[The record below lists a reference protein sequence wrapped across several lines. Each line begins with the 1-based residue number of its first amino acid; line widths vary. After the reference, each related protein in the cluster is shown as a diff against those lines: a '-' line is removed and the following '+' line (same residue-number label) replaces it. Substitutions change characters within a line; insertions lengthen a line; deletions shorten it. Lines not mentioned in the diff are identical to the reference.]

1 MQPQSCNKGAGQMSQ
16 RRQTLACS
24 GTRRSAAFP
33 LVTSGCMHAFHSGC
47 CGGVLLA
54 PRRASAP
61 ACPAQPVQHRNH
73 TPPQALAA
81 QLLPVINAHARP
93 LAFAPAHL
101 RLRRSPHSTVVHA
114 RAGPDGGGGGGG
126 DGDTRITDDGASRL
140 QPPARSADPLPVV
153 VPVVL
158 DEHDVAPTQ
167 RPSAGAATGRSVRP
181 AAGSGASAPAL
192 GPDVEPAEAAPA
204 GPYPAPP
211 LAAARWPALVL
222 VPAVLWGITCTLA
235 PGVDAAAAAAPAAAA
250 VAAVDWVDVALRTT
264 AGLTAADGGVGRS
277 QVLAALEEAGAGRAA
292 GWAVMA
298 VLPGL
303 CTLARGCR
311 AATAAVLTALPWLQ
325 PLSQLAAAAAGLGVL
340 LLLAMPLRPYLAP
353 LLPLLP
359 RGRPSPATLAALRA
373 GGAVCMVVVLTALQA
388 QELTAPPLV
397 PSVRGAAAAAAL
409 SSPLLLQTQALIYG
423 AAAVAADAVLPACTA
438 VVAAGTIRQLL
449 RQRHARKEGVL
460 RSTAAANGTADM
472 DSAGASARST
482 GPDGAAGLPAAAA
495 TTGRGSAVF
504 GAVKALAAGRLLLDL
519 MLLLAVAAGALPGKI
534 SAVRLL
540 GMLWLLQ
547 TAAQL

>member
-1 MQPQSCNKGAGQMSQ
+1 MMASTAGIV
-16 RRQTLACS
+16 
-24 GTRRSAAFP
+24 SAGYA
-33 LVTSGCMHAFHSGC
+33 
-47 CGGVLLA
+47 
-54 PRRASAP
+54 
-61 ACPAQPVQHRNH
+61 
-73 TPPQALAA
+73 ALAA
-81 QLLPVINAHARP
+81 AA
-93 LAFAPAHL
+93 A
-101 RLRRSPHSTVVHA
+101 
-114 RAGPDGGGGGGG
+114 
-126 DGDTRITDDGASRL
+126 
-140 QPPARSADPLPVV
+140 
-153 VPVVL
+153 
-158 DEHDVAPTQ
+158 VA
-167 RPSAGAATGRSVRP
+167 AATFS
-181 AAGSGASAPAL
+181 
-192 GPDVEPAEAAPA
+192 
-204 GPYPAPP
+204 
-211 LAAARWPALVL
+211 
-222 VPAVLWGITCTLA
+222 TLA